1 MSEHSPIDDSRS
13 METTSQASQDT
24 RGIFRL
30 RQTNG
35 AFSRTFMANVMLF
48 IPIKYGSKYKA
59 GVLNDR
65 CPENQTH
72 LDSLPVSVLSMITF
86 WYGRLKHAMFDRNYC
101 ENHKQIK

>member
-1 MSEHSPIDDSRS
+1 

-30 RQTNG
+30 RQT
-35 AFSRTFMANVMLF
+35 STFMANVMLF

-72 LDSLPVSVLSMITF
+72 LDSLPVSVLSRIAF
-86 WYGRLKHAMFDRNYC
+86 WYGRLKHAMFDRIYC
-101 ENHKQIK
+101 ENHREIK